1 MNKHLTLNELERIEK
16 ISKISK
22 IGVYFYIPKGKP
34 NAYVF
39 TKDNGSLQEIV
50 SGSMGI
56 FHRDIYISNDDI
68 KRMIKEAKQ
77 GISMF
82 RYYDWYYEANNR
94 FNQALNTI
102 QSFLMTNQLVYKKED
117 YNKSEEWLD
126 LYKAK
131 ADDGARR
138 LTFDSNDYWA
148 FLTKSMIPANK
159 SDKIDVHIYHLN
171 TMNLARVFI
180 YKSASDILIE
190 NFMFI

>member
-56 FHRDIYISNDDI
+56 FDRDIYISNDDI

-138 LTFDSNDYWA
+138 LTFESNDYWA

-159 SDKIDVHIYHLN
+159 SDRIDVHIYHLN

>member
-56 FHRDIYISNDDI
+56 FDRDIYISNDDI

-117 YNKSEEWLD
+117 YNTSEEWLD

-171 TMNLARVFI
+171 TVNLARVFI

>member
-56 FHRDIYISNDDI
+56 FDRDIYISNDDI

-82 RYYDWYYEANNR
+82 SYYDWYYEINKR
-94 FNQALNTI
+94 FNQALYTI

-171 TMNLARVFI
+171 TVNLARVFI

>member
-56 FHRDIYISNDDI
+56 FDRDIYISNDDI

-117 YNKSEEWLD
+117 YNKSEEWLY

-171 TMNLARVFI
+171 TVNLARVFI

>member
-56 FHRDIYISNDDI
+56 FDRDIYISNDDI

-82 RYYDWYYEANNR
+82 SYYDWYYEINKR

-159 SDKIDVHIYHLN
+159 SDRIDVHIYHLN

>member
-56 FHRDIYISNDDI
+56 FDRDIYISNDDI

-82 RYYDWYYEANNR
+82 RYYDWYYEINKR
-94 FNQALNTI
+94 FNQALYTI

-138 LTFDSNDYWA
+138 LTFESNDYWA

-159 SDKIDVHIYHLN
+159 SDRIDVHIYHLN

>member
-56 FHRDIYISNDDI
+56 FDRDIYISNDDI

-171 TMNLARVFI
+171 TVNLARVFVS
-180 YKSASDILIE
+180 KSASDILIE

>member
-56 FHRDIYISNDDI
+56 FDRDIYISNDDI

-82 RYYDWYYEANNR
+82 RYYDWYYEINKH

-159 SDKIDVHIYHLN
+159 SDRIDVHIYHLN

>member
-56 FHRDIYISNDDI
+56 FDRDIYISNDDI

-82 RYYDWYYEANNR
+82 SYYDWYYEINKR
-94 FNQALNTI
+94 FNQALYTI

-159 SDKIDVHIYHLN
+159 SDRIDVHIYHLN

>member
-56 FHRDIYISNDDI
+56 FDRDVYISNDDI

-82 RYYDWYYEANNR
+82 SYYDWYYEANKR

-138 LTFDSNDYWA
+138 LTFESNDYWA

-159 SDKIDVHIYHLN
+159 SDRIDVHIYHLN

>member
-56 FHRDIYISNDDI
+56 FDRDIYISNDDI

-82 RYYDWYYEANNR
+82 SYYDWYYEINKH

-159 SDKIDVHIYHLN
+159 SDRIDVHIYHLN

>member
-1 MNKHLTLNELERIEK
+1 MNKYLTLNELERIEK

-56 FHRDIYISNDDI
+56 FDRDIYISNDDI

-171 TMNLARVFI
+171 TVNLARVFI

>member
-56 FHRDIYISNDDI
+56 FDRDIYISNDDI

-82 RYYDWYYEANNR
+82 RYYDWYYETNNR
-94 FNQALNTI
+94 FNQALNII

-138 LTFDSNDYWA
+138 LTFESNDYWA

-159 SDKIDVHIYHLN
+159 SDRIDVHIYHLN

>member
-56 FHRDIYISNDDI
+56 FDRDIYISNDDI

-82 RYYDWYYEANNR
+82 SYYDWYYEINKR
-94 FNQALNTI
+94 FNQALYTI

-138 LTFDSNDYWA
+138 LTFESNDYWA

-159 SDKIDVHIYHLN
+159 SDRIDVHIYHLN

>member
-56 FHRDIYISNDDI
+56 FDRDIYISNDDI

-159 SDKIDVHIYHLN
+159 SDRIDVHIYHLN
-171 TMNLARVFI
+171 TMNLARIFI

>member
-50 SGSMGI
+50 SGYMGI
-56 FHRDIYISNDDI
+56 FDRDIYISNDDI
-68 KRMIKEAKQ
+68 KRMIKEGKK

-82 RYYDWYYEANNR
+82 SYYDWYYEINKS
-94 FNQALNTI
+94 FNQDLYTI

-159 SDKIDVHIYHLN
+159 SDRIDVHIYHLN

>member
-56 FHRDIYISNDDI
+56 FDRDIYISNDDI

-159 SDKIDVHIYHLN
+159 SDKIDIHIYHLN
-171 TMNLARVFI
+171 TVNLARVFI

>member
-56 FHRDIYISNDDI
+56 FDRDIYISNDDI

-82 RYYDWYYEANNR
+82 SYYDWYYEANKH
-94 FNQALNTI
+94 FNQALYTI

-171 TMNLARVFI
+171 TVNLARVFI

>member
-56 FHRDIYISNDDI
+56 FDRDIYISNDDI

>member
-56 FHRDIYISNDDI
+56 FDRDIYISNDDI

-117 YNKSEEWLD
+117 YSKSEEWLD

-171 TMNLARVFI
+171 TVNLARVFI

>member
-56 FHRDIYISNDDI
+56 FDRDIYISNDDI

-82 RYYDWYYEANNR
+82 SYYDWYYEINMR

-159 SDKIDVHIYHLN
+159 SDRIDVHIYHLN

>member
-56 FHRDIYISNDDI
+56 FDRDIYISNDDI

-82 RYYDWYYEANNR
+82 SYYDWYYEINKH

-138 LTFDSNDYWA
+138 LTFESNDYWA

-159 SDKIDVHIYHLN
+159 SDRIDVHIYHLN

>member
-56 FHRDIYISNDDI
+56 FDRDIYISNDDI

-82 RYYDWYYEANNR
+82 SYYDWYYEINKR

-117 YNKSEEWLD
+117 YNKSEELLD

-138 LTFDSNDYWA
+138 LTFESNDYCLGYYP
-148 FLTKSMIPANK
+148 FGDTVIDFSCVLLYNRELTPEEFEHNMNYIKSLE
-159 SDKIDVHIYHLN
+159 V
-171 TMNLARVFI
+171 
-180 YKSASDILIE
+180 E
-190 NFMFI
+190 

>member
-22 IGVYFYIPKGKP
+22 IGIYFYIPKGKP

-56 FHRDIYISNDDI
+56 FDRDIYISNDDI

-138 LTFDSNDYWA
+138 LTFESNDYWA

-159 SDKIDVHIYHLN
+159 SDRIDVHIYHLN

>member
-56 FHRDIYISNDDI
+56 FDRDIYISNDDI

-82 RYYDWYYEANNR
+82 SYYDWYYEINMR

-138 LTFDSNDYWA
+138 LTFESNDYWA

-159 SDKIDVHIYHLN
+159 SDRIDVHIYHLN

>member
-56 FHRDIYISNDDI
+56 FDRDIYISNDDI

-102 QSFLMTNQLVYKKED
+102 QRFLMTNQLVYKKED

>member
-56 FHRDIYISNDDI
+56 FDRDIYISNDDI

-159 SDKIDVHIYHLN
+159 SDRIDVHIYHLD
-171 TMNLARVFI
+171 TMNLARIFI
-180 YKSASDILIE
+180 YKSASNILIE

>member
-56 FHRDIYISNDDI
+56 FDRDIYISNDDI

-94 FNQALNTI
+94 FNQALNII

-138 LTFDSNDYWA
+138 LTFESNNYWA

-159 SDKIDVHIYHLN
+159 SDRIDVHIYHLN

-190 NFMFI
+190 NFTFI

>member
-56 FHRDIYISNDDI
+56 FDRDIYISNDDI

-102 QSFLMTNQLVYKKED
+102 QRFLMTNQLVYKKED

-131 ADDGARR
+131 DDDGARR

-171 TMNLARVFI
+171 TVNLARVFI

>member
-1 MNKHLTLNELERIEK
+1 MLLKYQIPPYTFDLITRESLSEQELQKYELELK
-16 ISKISK
+16 K
-22 IGVYFYIPKGKP
+22 
-34 NAYVF
+34 
-39 TKDNGSLQEIV
+39 
-50 SGSMGI
+50 
-56 FHRDIYISNDDI
+56 
-68 KRMIKEAKQ
+68 
-77 GISMF
+77 
-82 RYYDWYYEANNR
+82 
-94 FNQALNTI
+94 
-102 QSFLMTNQLVYKKED
+102 KKED

-159 SDKIDVHIYHLN
+159 SDRIDVHIYHLN

>member
-56 FHRDIYISNDDI
+56 FDRDIYISNDDI

-82 RYYDWYYEANNR
+82 RYYDWYYETNER
-94 FNQALNTI
+94 FNQALNII

-138 LTFDSNDYWA
+138 LTFESNDYWA

-159 SDKIDVHIYHLN
+159 SDRIDVYIYHLN

>member
-56 FHRDIYISNDDI
+56 FDRDIYISNDDI

-82 RYYDWYYEANNR
+82 SYYDWYYEANNR

-138 LTFDSNDYWA
+138 LTFDSNDDWA

-171 TMNLARVFI
+171 TVNLARVFI

>member
-56 FHRDIYISNDDI
+56 FDRDIYISNDDI

-82 RYYDWYYEANNR
+82 SYYDWYYEINKH
-94 FNQALNTI
+94 FNQALNII

-159 SDKIDVHIYHLN
+159 SDRIDVHIYHLN

>member
-56 FHRDIYISNDDI
+56 FDRDIYISNDDI

-82 RYYDWYYEANNR
+82 SYYDWYYEVNNR

-138 LTFDSNDYWA
+138 LTFESNDYWA

-159 SDKIDVHIYHLN
+159 SDRIDVHIYHLN

>member
-1 MNKHLTLNELERIEK
+1 MNKHLTLNELEQIEK

-56 FHRDIYISNDDI
+56 FDRDIYISNDDI

-82 RYYDWYYEANNR
+82 SYYDWYYEANNR

-138 LTFDSNDYWA
+138 LTFESNDYWA

-159 SDKIDVHIYHLN
+159 SDRIDVHIYHLN
-171 TMNLARVFI
+171 TVNLARVFI

>member
-56 FHRDIYISNDDI
+56 FDRDIYISNDDI

-82 RYYDWYYEANNR
+82 SYYDWYYEINNR

-138 LTFDSNDYWA
+138 LTFESNDYWA

-159 SDKIDVHIYHLN
+159 SDRIDVHIYHLN

>member
-22 IGVYFYIPKGKP
+22 LGVYFYIPKGKP

-56 FHRDIYISNDDI
+56 FDRDIYISNDDI

-82 RYYDWYYEANNR
+82 SYYDWYYEINKR
-94 FNQALNTI
+94 FNQALYTI

-131 ADDGARR
+131 ADDGAKR

-159 SDKIDVHIYHLN
+159 SDRIDVHIYHLN

>member
-56 FHRDIYISNDDI
+56 FDRDIYISNDDI

-82 RYYDWYYEANNR
+82 SYYDWYYEANMR

-159 SDKIDVHIYHLN
+159 SDRIDVHIYHLN

>member
-1 MNKHLTLNELERIEK
+1 MNKQLTLNELELIEK

-56 FHRDIYISNDDI
+56 FDRDIYISNDDI

-138 LTFDSNDYWA
+138 LTFESNDYWA

-159 SDKIDVHIYHLN
+159 SDRIDVHIYHLN

>member
-22 IGVYFYIPKGKP
+22 IGMYFYIPKGKP

-56 FHRDIYISNDDI
+56 FDRDIYISNDDI

-171 TMNLARVFI
+171 TVNLARVFI